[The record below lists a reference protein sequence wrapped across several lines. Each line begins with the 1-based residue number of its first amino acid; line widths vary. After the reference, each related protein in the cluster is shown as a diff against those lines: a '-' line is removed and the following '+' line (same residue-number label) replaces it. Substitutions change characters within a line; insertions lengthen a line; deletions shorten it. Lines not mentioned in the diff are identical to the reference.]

1 MAASS
6 ASSAATRFQLTAS
19 GRACRHQPRRV
30 QRIDVDF
37 QEGTA
42 IIRWTFTD
50 STAKINL
57 ARGKA
62 RSRERIRASHK
73 DSIDALVEAQCGHVV
88 DPGDSSWNLPL
99 AELSR
104 LSKILEQSTND
115 RDHESSSTAAPE
127 LRER

>member
-1 MAASS
+1 
-6 ASSAATRFQLTAS
+6 
-19 GRACRHQPRRV
+19 V

-88 DPGDSSWNLPL
+88 AVVGEDSRKTTCFRVSPRAGREYVVAAGRGRGFEPRTEEIFEFFLDL
-99 AELSR
+99 ER
-104 LSKILEQSTND
+104 LWAVQN
-115 RDHESSSTAAPE
+115 
-127 LRER
+127 

>member
-1 MAASS
+1 
-6 ASSAATRFQLTAS
+6 LTAS

-73 DSIDALVEAQCGHVV
+73 DTIDAPVEAQCGQVV
-88 DPGDSSWNLPL
+88 AVVGEDSRKTTC
-99 AELSR
+99 SR
-104 LSKILEQSTND
+104 VSPRAGREYVVAGGGLEPRTED
-115 RDHESSSTAAPE
+115 IFKFFLD
-127 LRER
+127 LERLWAVQN